1 MLCTNNIYHQKK
13 TKKTSEI
20 INNITTGDNI

>member
-1 MLCTNNIYHQKK
+1 MLCTNNMYHQKNP
-13 TKKTSEI
+13 KKPNEI